1 MYLPSCNSASPM
13 PNARRVALLMYPPS
27 EPWLSMPPLNKVEA
41 AICISLPIILSFY
54 AFQEASKS
62 CTTSMSACASCSFRF
77 CISSVCPSFDFI
89 RSMVLTLSRLSMFTM
104 TCLGAAEDNRPVPE

>member
-1 MYLPSCNSASPM
+1 
-13 PNARRVALLMYPPS
+13 
-27 EPWLSMPPLNKVEA
+27 
-41 AICISLPIILSFY
+41 
-54 AFQEASKS
+54 
-62 CTTSMSACASCSFRF
+62 MSACASCSFRF

>member
-1 MYLPSCNSASPM
+1 
-13 PNARRVALLMYPPS
+13 
-27 EPWLSMPPLNKVEA
+27 MPPLNKVEA